1 MRETTVNTVTRV
13 VVPLLARLRTEDS
26 GADMI
31 EYVLI
36 ASLIA
41 LGAIAA
47 MQSVGNKIAG
57 YYSSIGSS
65 L

>member
-1 MRETTVNTVTRV
+1 MREGSMAAGRTEKT
-13 VVPLLARLRTEDS
+13 LLGRLRHEDS

-47 MQSVGNKIAG
+47 MQGVGSKIG
-57 YYSSIGSS
+57 SYYSSIASS
-65 L
+65 M